1 MTIKFNCGGC
11 GKSLKA
17 SEDKAGKTGK
27 CPDCGEPI
35 LVPLPERSS
44 EPENPFTQDES
55 PYSFQAAPKPTEP
68 CPMCGTA
75 VPSSASSCPACG
87 ESIDEQFTDGGFT
100 PGQKIRVGEVL
111 NSVTQ
116 SFSHNF
122 GLAVGGL
129 LMHIVNTFG
138 ISIVGG
144 MGLFASFTLV
154 FISPIL
160 TVLAAIIVY
169 AAIIL
174 ANIWLSIGIIIFFL
188 KLIRNQRAQITDL
201 YTGSPFLGRT
211 ILCNLLLA
219 VISLAIAIP
228 GVIIMIAAVA
238 SGEPALFAVG
248 YFVIG
253 IGSFI
258 VSLMLMWSVPNLID
272 LDCDVLT
279 AVSNSRRM
287 MSGNYLSVI
296 LLGIIGMAALFVGAL
311 LFGFGLIVA
320 IPFVMMLY
328 ATTYNHLCGGQ
339 QTFREN
345 Y

>member
-1 MTIKFNCGGC
+1 MTIEFNCGGC

-17 SEDKAGKTGK
+17 PEDKAGKTGK

-35 LVPLPERSS
+35 LVPLPDRSS
-44 EPENPFTQDES
+44 EPENPFAQDES
-55 PYSFQAAPKPTEP
+55 PYSFQAAPEPTEP

-75 VPSSASSCPACG
+75 VPSSESSCPACG
-87 ESIDEQFTDGGFT
+87 ESINEQFTDGGFT

-116 SFSHNF
+116 SFGDNF

-129 LMHIVNTFG
+129 LMYVVSFFG
-138 ISIVGG
+138 LSLVAG
-144 MGLFASFTLV
+144 MGVFASIALA
-154 FISPIL
+154 FISPFLTIL
-160 TVLAAIIVY
+160 MSVIVY
-169 AAIIL
+169 VMLIL

-188 KLIRNQRAQITDL
+188 KLIRNQRAQVADL

-219 VISLAIAIP
+219 VISLAVAIP
-228 GVIIMIAAVA
+228 GGIIMIAAVA
-238 SGEPALFAVG
+238 SGEVALIAVG
-248 YFVIG
+248 YFAIW
-253 IGSFI
+253 ISSII

-272 LDCDVLT
+272 LDCDVMT

-287 MSGNYLSVI
+287 MSGNYFSVI
-296 LLGIIGMAALFVGAL
+296 LLVIISMAALFVGAL
-311 LFGFGLIVA
+311 IFGFGLIVA
-320 IPFVMMLY
+320 IPFVMLLY

-339 QTFREN
+339 QTFRDN